1 MNDAIDLALCLVW
14 YASFDAAVDVWSEN
28 LAKQPYLPNVTLNQS
43 FAHSGFWSPWFC
55 IWRWIIFWKGSAN
68 GVLQFLWYVQVFQY
82 FPSVVCILQS
92 IWSECYTL
100 SRQFS
105 FLLGR
110 RVRRVMWCCYSISW
124 TCRRSWAYLW
134 LMKKKRSP
142 VTTLTIGGIELN
154 TVLAVSRLLG
164 GKWQHLQ
171 EAIWVCWA
179 KKKVTF
185 RELQVLLNHLNFA
198 WKVVVA
204 GRVFCHQ
211 LYIVTAGVKSLI
223 IIFDWAQN

>member
-134 LMKKKRSP
+134 LMKKK
-142 VTTLTIGGIELN
+142 GGPGNNPHLWGYWIEHSVGSLQIARRKMAAFAGSN
-154 TVLAVSRLLG
+154 MGMLG
-164 GKWQHLQ
+164 
-171 EAIWVCWA
+171 
-179 KKKVTF
+179 
-185 RELQVLLNHLNFA
+185 
-198 WKVVVA
+198 
-204 GRVFCHQ
+204 
-211 LYIVTAGVKSLI
+211 
-223 IIFDWAQN
+223 